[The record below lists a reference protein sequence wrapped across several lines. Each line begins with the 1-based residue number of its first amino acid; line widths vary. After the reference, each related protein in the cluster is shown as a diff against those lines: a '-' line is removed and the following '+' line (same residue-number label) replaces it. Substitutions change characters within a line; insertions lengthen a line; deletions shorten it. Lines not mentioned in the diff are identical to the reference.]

1 MKSMKQGEYRFMV
14 IEGLDGS
21 GKSTQI
27 ERMLQYLDH
36 EGIRHQY
43 LHFPR
48 TDDGYYGELI
58 ARFLR
63 GDLGPLESVHPYLVA
78 LIYAGNRNDAG
89 ETIASWLAEGITVV
103 ADRYVIS
110 NIAFQCA
117 KLETAS
123 EKEALRDWILEFE
136 YTYHKIPRPDM
147 NIFLDVPFQFTM
159 QKLKGERRGEDRDYL
174 NGKADIHEQDLD
186 FQKKVR
192 QEYIELSV
200 SEPTLRVINCSDSRG
215 KMLSPDEIFTSIQ
228 HLLFRTGA

>member
-1 MKSMKQGEYRFMV
+1 MKQGRYQFIV

-27 ERMLQYLDH
+27 ERLLQYLDQ
-36 EGIRHQY
+36 EGINHQY

-48 TDDGYYGELI
+48 TDEGYYGELI

-89 ETIASWLAEGITVV
+89 EMISSWLAEGITVV
-103 ADRYVIS
+103 ADRYVVS

-117 KLETAS
+117 KMAKARER
-123 EKEALRDWILEFE
+123 EALRDWILEFE
-136 YTYHKIPRPDM
+136 YGYHKIPQPDM
-147 NIFLDVPFQFTM
+147 NIFLDVPFQFTW

-174 NGKADIHEQDLD
+174 NGKTDIHEQDLD

-192 QEYIELSV
+192 QVYLELSV
-200 SEPTLRVINCSDSRG
+200 SEPTLQVINCSDSRG
-215 KMLSPDEIFTSIQ
+215 EMLSPDEIFTSIQ
-228 HLLFRTGA
+228 HLLFPAGA